1 MKPELTLRQNEV
13 FEAIKIHIEK
23 AGFPPTMLELA
34 RLIGCASP
42 NAAVEHVKSL
52 KKKGYITVAP
62 GAARGITVVKTD
74 WDADPVTIIKDLLVV
89 LEDDAMPVAG
99 FTDLVG
105 ECLNRFPDSLVSFY
119 LGTGRPP
126 QYQMQ
131 IAERLIVADKTQ
143 ADYIT
148 LPRLIHGVCYSVPS
162 QHIERVLSRWVSSK
176 PADYAVGDAYG
187 GTVVYPC
194 YSLVDHADGEPVER
208 HPDSAPRTERR
219 RAWRLHV

>member
-1 MKPELTLRQNEV
+1 MVAEEIKFVVVGHHSRTGHAQRLAALL
-13 FEAIKIHIEK
+13 EAHLLIDDGNHG
-23 AGFPPTMLELA
+23 ANWNHRRALEW
-34 RLIGCASP
+34 
-42 NAAVEHVKSL
+42 AAEQTCRV
-52 KKKGYITVAP
+52 
-62 GAARGITVVKTD
+62 
-74 WDADPVTIIKDLLVV
+74 VV
-89 LEDDAMPVAG
+89 LEDDALPV
-99 FTDLVG
+99 DLFCTPVSNW
-105 ECLNRFPDSLVSFY
+105 LKRFPDSLISFY

-148 LPRLIHGVCYSVPS
+148 LPRLIHGVCYSVPP
-162 QHIERVLSRWVSSK
+162 QHIERVLSRWDSSK

-187 GTVVYPC
+187 GAVVYPC

>member
-1 MKPELTLRQNEV
+1 MAEEFKLCVVGHHARRKQA
-13 FEAIKIHIEK
+13 EALALSISAHLLIDEGDGGANANHRR
-23 AGFPPTMLELA
+23 ALEW
-34 RLIGCASP
+34 
-42 NAAVEHVKSL
+42 AAEQPCRV
-52 KKKGYITVAP
+52 
-62 GAARGITVVKTD
+62 
-74 WDADPVTIIKDLLVV
+74 VV
-89 LEDDAMPVAG
+89 LEDDAMPVPWFAE
-99 FTDLVG
+99 LVVDW
-105 ECLNRFPDSLVSFY
+105 LTRFPDDMLSLY

-131 IAERLIVADKTQ
+131 IAERLIIADKTQ

-148 LPRLIHGVCYSVPS
+148 LPRLIHGVCYSVP
-162 QHIERVLSRWVSSK
+162 QHHIERVLSRWESNK

-187 GTVVYPC
+187 GAVVYPC

>member
-1 MKPELTLRQNEV
+1 MVETQVKFV
-13 FEAIKIHIEK
+13 V
-23 AGFPPTMLELA
+23 AGHHSRLGHAQRLAALLDAHLLIDDGDHGANWNHRRALEW
-34 RLIGCASP
+34 
-42 NAAVEHVKSL
+42 AACHPCR
-52 KKKGYITVAP
+52 A
-62 GAARGITVVKTD
+62 
-74 WDADPVTIIKDLLVV
+74 VV
-89 LEDDAMPVAG
+89 LEDDAMPVPWFAE
-99 FTDLVG
+99 LVIDW
-105 ECLNRFPDSLVSFY
+105 LTRFPNDMLSFY

-148 LPRLIHGVCYSVPS
+148 LPRLIHGVCYSVPP
-162 QHIERVLSRWVSSK
+162 QHINRVLSRWDSSK

-187 GTVVYPC
+187 GAVVYPC

-219 RAWRLHV
+219 RAWRLA

>member
-1 MKPELTLRQNEV
+1 MAEE
-13 FEAIKIHIEK
+13 IKFVVVGHHSRTGHAQRLAALLDAHLLIDDGNHG
-23 AGFPPTMLELA
+23 ANWNHRRALEW
-34 RLIGCASP
+34 
-42 NAAVEHVKSL
+42 AAEQPCRV
-52 KKKGYITVAP
+52 
-62 GAARGITVVKTD
+62 
-74 WDADPVTIIKDLLVV
+74 VV

-105 ECLNRFPDSLVSFY
+105 ECLNRFPDYMLSFY

-148 LPRLIHGVCYSVPS
+148 LPRLIHGVCYSVPP
-162 QHIERVLSRWVSSK
+162 QHIERVLSRWDSSK

-187 GTVVYPC
+187 GAVVYPC
-194 YSLVDHADGEPVER
+194 YSLVDHADGESVER

-219 RAWRLHV
+219 RAWRLA

>member
-1 MKPELTLRQNEV
+1 MAEEFKLCVVGHHARRKQA
-13 FEAIKIHIEK
+13 EALALSISAHLLIDEGDGGANANHRR
-23 AGFPPTMLELA
+23 ALEW
-34 RLIGCASP
+34 
-42 NAAVEHVKSL
+42 AAEQPCRV
-52 KKKGYITVAP
+52 
-62 GAARGITVVKTD
+62 
-74 WDADPVTIIKDLLVV
+74 VV
-89 LEDDAMPVAG
+89 LEDDAMPVAC
-99 FTDLVG
+99 FAELVVDW
-105 ECLNRFPDSLVSFY
+105 LARLPDDMLSFY

-131 IAERLIVADKTQ
+131 IAERLIVADKTR

-148 LPRLIHGVCYSVPS
+148 LSRLIHGVCYSVPP
-162 QHIERVLSRWVSSK
+162 QHIERVLSRWESNK

-187 GTVVYPC
+187 GAVVYPC